1 MAPEVVLQ
9 LAFLIL
15 TLSIFFVM
23 IKLPKQA
30 LTKLRAKNRANLQ
43 SSRHFVQGSH
53 LLVRARSIPN
63 RQQSLIHAK
72 NALIEA
78 EKALSLSPKDPAPHI
93 LKALA
98 LDLMDRK
105 NSALRSLDLAL
116 SIPCVKSLSEK
127 ERGDALVKRAEL
139 KMAVNRKR
147 RIDSA
152 MEDLVE
158 SVRLL
163 SDGGSGTESKGLC
176 LLGQC
181 YEWKGMREMARE
193 AFEKALRL
201 EPESIA
207 AREGLDRLA
216 S

>member
-1 MAPEVVLQ
+1 MAPEIVLQ

-15 TLSIFFVM
+15 SLSIFFV
-23 IKLPKQA
+23 IFKLPNQA
-30 LTKLRAKNRANLQ
+30 LTKIRTKNRATLQ
-43 SSRHFVQGSH
+43 TSRHFVQGSH
-53 LLVRARSIPN
+53 LLARARSTPN
-63 RQQSLIHAK
+63 REHCLIHAK

-105 NSALRSLDLAL
+105 SSALRSLDLAL
-116 SIPCVKSLSEK
+116 SFPCVKSLSER
-127 ERGDALVKRAEL
+127 ERRDALVKRAEL

-158 SVRLL
+158 AVKL
-163 SDGGSGTESKGLC
+163 SEGGSGAESRGLC

-201 EPESIA
+201 EPQSLA
-207 AREGLDRLA
+207 AREGLDRLG